1 MKRATTEMHQVGRS
15 IPRLEAREK
24 VSGRAEYIHNLRL
37 PGMLYGKVFR
47 STVAH
52 GRIKSIDVSSAAAV
66 NGVHRVVTA
75 EDVKSVIPNL
85 YYGPI
90 FHDQPI
96 LATDKVR
103 HVGESVAVVL
113 AADPHIAERAAQL
126 IEVEYEE
133 LPAVYDEVEAMKSS
147 SPVVHEVLKP
157 AGMFP
162 DFQDLAGRRDTNLHL
177 HFKLRRGDVEAA
189 FAKADH
195 VFEHTFHTTQ
205 IMHTPLEPIVTVAEA
220 TDSTLTLHTAS
231 QMVSVVRTEIARL
244 LGWPE
249 NRVRVKTAFL
259 GGGFGAK
266 TYIKVEAIAAACA
279 LLTRLPVKIA
289 LSMEEQFYTINKH
302 ANTLRL
308 KSAVTRDGRVT
319 ARLCEVWW
327 NGGAYAD
334 IGPRLTQKSGF
345 TAAGPYDIENVHID
359 SYAVYTHLP
368 PAAGLR
374 GFGIPT
380 LTFAYESHTDLIA
393 RELGIDP
400 VEFRR
405 KNLLR
410 EGRPQATG
418 TVMKDAATEA
428 VLERLAERMSWKV
441 PFDNGVGTVR
451 RGRGLA
457 IGFKASISNTTSV
470 AIVNVYGDGSC
481 SVYCNTVDMG
491 QGSDTALAQIAGEVL
506 DIPAEEIRIVHPDT
520 HVTPYD
526 MGTLGS
532 RSTFHMGQAVKLAA
546 DDARDKLLA
555 LAKELGVSPETTPI
569 RDLFR
574 KRYGMQAGNIVGI
587 GTFNPKSRQP
597 DHSTGL
603 AENITPNWMIGGTG
617 AEVEVD
623 TETGHVRVT
632 KLVNVAD
639 CGTPLNPKIVDS
651 QLSGAATMQ
660 FGCTMSEG
668 IRFDA
673 GQATNA
679 SLADYKIPGIRDI
692 PAVFVNEI
700 VEARQE
706 SGPFGAKGV
715 GETGTFGVSAAITNA
730 IQDAV
735 GVRITRL
742 PVTPEAV
749 YRAIC
754 AERNQPL
761 DDI

>member
-1 MKRATTEMHQVGRS
+1 MKKTMTETTQIGRS

-47 STVAH
+47 STLAH
-52 GRIKSIDVSSAAAV
+52 GRIKSIDVSAAAAV
-66 NGVHRVVTA
+66 PGVHRVITA
-75 EDVKSVIPNL
+75 EDVKSVIPNP

-96 LATDKVR
+96 LAMDKVR

-113 AADPHIAERAAQL
+113 AADPHVAEYATQL
-126 IEVEYEE
+126 IDIEYEE
-133 LPAVYDEVEAMKSS
+133 LPPVFDEVAAMQSS
-147 SPVVHEVLKP
+147 APVVHEVLKP

-162 DFQDLAGRRDTNLHL
+162 DFKDLAGRRDTNLHL

-195 VFEHTFHTTQ
+195 VLEHTFNTTQ
-205 IMHTPLEPIVTVAEA
+205 IMHATLEPIVTVAEA
-220 TDSTLTLHTAS
+220 TDSTITLYTAS
-231 QMVSVVRTEIARL
+231 QMVSVVRTEMARL

-266 TYIKVEAIAAACA
+266 TYIKVEAIAAVCA
-279 LLTRLPVKIA
+279 MLTRLPVKIA

-308 KSAVTRDGRVT
+308 KSAVTNDGRVT
-319 ARLCEVWW
+319 ARLCEIWW

-334 IGPRLTQKSGF
+334 IGPRLTQKTGF
-345 TAAGPYDIENVHID
+345 TGAGPYDIENVHID

-374 GFGIPT
+374 GFGVPT

-393 RELGIDP
+393 RALDMDP

-418 TVMKDAATEA
+418 TIMKDAAIEA
-428 VLERLAERMSWKV
+428 VLDRLAARMSWKT
-441 PFDNGVGTVR
+441 PMERGEGAIR
-451 RGRGLA
+451 RGRGIG

-491 QGSDTALAQIAGEVL
+491 QGSDTAMAQIAGEVL
-506 DIPAEEIRIVHPDT
+506 DIPAENLKVVHPDT
-520 HVTPYD
+520 DVTPYD

-532 RSTFHMGQAVKLAA
+532 RSTFHMGQAVRMAA
-546 DDARDKLLA
+546 EDARDKLLA

-574 KRYGMQAGNIVGI
+574 QRYGMQAGNIVGTA
-587 GTFNPKSRQP
+587 TFNPKSNQP

-632 KLVNVAD
+632 KLVTVAD
-639 CGTPLNPKIVDS
+639 CGTPINPKIVES

-660 FGCTMSEG
+660 LGCTMSEG

-692 PAVFVNEI
+692 PAAFVNEI
-700 VEARQE
+700 VDARQE

-715 GETGTFGVSAAITNA
+715 GETGTFGVSAAIANA
-730 IQDAV
+730 IHDAV

-742 PVTPEAV
+742 PITPEAV
-749 YRAIC
+749 YDALRARKK
-754 AERNQPL
+754 ERVQG
-761 DDI
+761 